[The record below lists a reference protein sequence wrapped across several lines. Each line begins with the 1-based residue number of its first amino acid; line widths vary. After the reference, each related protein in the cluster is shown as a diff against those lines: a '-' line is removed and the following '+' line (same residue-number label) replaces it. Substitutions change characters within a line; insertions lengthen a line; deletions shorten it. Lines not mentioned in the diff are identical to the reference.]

1 MSAMLLGLWEWSL
14 ALEPLKTLRT
24 LELSWSGY
32 MLPNLLALL
41 TCPGF
46 MPCRPSPWVKPIEN
60 CLVTA

>member
-1 MSAMLLGLWEWSL
+1 MSVMPLGLWEWSL

-32 MLPNLLALL
+32 SLPNSLALL

-46 MPCRPSPWVKPIEN
+46 MPCVLSSWVKPIQN